1 MAFAQL
7 GNLKWR
13 IDPSQVSWDYQI
25 DATRIETIGGQVVQ
39 ILGATLGDVTV
50 SGYFGQDRRDKQESW
65 QLAQAF
71 HRRIQQMMDA
81 QTLPPKKITIGK
93 PANSINADKSVEK
106 IYSPKG
112 PPPPPVAHQPMMFS
126 YLDGV
131 HNWQFKVLIKSIAD
145 LDGNGSLHHSTGK
158 FSYGYSLVLFVV
170 EAQTDV
176 IKKVATDSYIARISQ
191 GLGWKKTKY
200 NGPVTAADATAFIQ
214 SHGGSVTAFLT
225 GVMTG
230 GAA

>member
-7 GNLKWR
+7 GPLKWR
-13 IDPSQVSWDYQI
+13 VDPTEVSWNYQI
-25 DATRIETIGGQVVQ
+25 DANRIETLGGQVVQ

-50 SGYFGQDRRDKQESW
+50 SGYFGQDRAHRQDSW
-65 QLAQAF
+65 QLAVAF
-71 HRRIQQMMDA
+71 HKRIQQIMDA
-81 QTLPPKKITIGK
+81 QTLPPKKITVGRK
-93 PANSINADKSVEK
+93 SININAEKNVER
-106 IYSPKG
+106 IYDPKG
-112 PPPPPVAHQPMMFS
+112 PPPPPVAHQPLLFS
-126 YLDGV
+126 YMDGV
-131 HNWQFKVLIKSIAD
+131 HNWQFKVLVKGIDD
-145 LDGNGSLHHSTGK
+145 LDGNGSLHHTTGK
-158 FSYGYSLVLFVV
+158 FSYGYRLTLFVV

-200 NGPVTAADATAFIQ
+200 NGPVTAAEATAFIQ